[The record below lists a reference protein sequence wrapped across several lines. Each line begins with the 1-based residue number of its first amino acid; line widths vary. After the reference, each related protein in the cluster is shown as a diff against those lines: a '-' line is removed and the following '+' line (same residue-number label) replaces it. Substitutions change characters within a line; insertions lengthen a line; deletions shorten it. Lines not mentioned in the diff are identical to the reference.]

1 MEYIIIINRWIFSSF
16 LGICINI
23 HINIHLLS
31 NGCCCYCYHC
41 VWRGVASSTAEDEWV
56 RDVKDEW
63 STAGKCFCAT
73 FYIRSMYLVIII
85 IIIIILTNN
94 ISILPTHFKDIWGA
108 YAWVGGSCTISTM
121 IIDTVFI
128 HVNFSRLVLRVPY
141 SQLNIHILWLLSPIP
156 FIILPIFHI
165 TCTQQSLTFW
175 KNTFCITIM
184 KNCKEIAEIIW
195 KETAVS
201 VFSSWLRLIYYS
213 RVMN

>member
-1 MEYIIIINRWIFSSF
+1 MEYIIIIHRWIFSSF

-41 VWRGVASSTAEDEWV
+41 VWRGVASSTTEDEWV
-56 RDVKDEW
+56 SDVKDEW

-94 ISILPTHFKDIWGA
+94 ISILPTHFKDIWVA
-108 YAWVGGSCTISTM
+108 YAWVGGSCTISTMM

-128 HVNFSRLVLRVPY
+128 HVNFSRLVCGCP
-141 SQLNIHILWLLSPIP
+141 IHSWIFIFFDYYHLSLL
-156 FIILPIFHI
+156 
-165 TCTQQSLTFW
+165 
-175 KNTFCITIM
+175 
-184 KNCKEIAEIIW
+184 
-195 KETAVS
+195 
-201 VFSSWLRLIYYS
+201 
-213 RVMN
+213 